1 MDTSLQIE
9 PTSTARLLTC
19 LDLAIDETKPLRSIN
34 KSREAIEQLEADNP
48 SSHRLLFLKR
58 EISNLEARLTKI
70 RHKAS
75 RMKTVIHLSKL
86 K

>member
-1 MDTSLQIE
+1 MDISPQIT

-19 LDLAIDETKPLRSIN
+19 LGLAIDETKLVRSIN
-34 KSREAIEQLEADNP
+34 ASREVIKQLESDDP
-48 SSHRLLFLKR
+48 FSHRLLFLRK
-58 EISNLEARLTKI
+58 ETSNLEARLTKI

-75 RMKTVIHLSKL
+75 RMKTVIHLSKF

>member
-19 LDLAIDETKPLRSIN
+19 QDLAIDETKLLRSIN
-34 KSREAIEQLEADNP
+34 KSIEAIEQLEADNP

-58 EISNLEARLTKI
+58 EISNLEARLAKI
-70 RHKAS
+70 RNRAS
-75 RMKTVIHLSKL
+75 RIKTVLHLAKF

>member
-1 MDTSLQIE
+1 MDISPQIE
-9 PTSTARLLTC
+9 PTSTTRLLTC
-19 LDLAIDETKPLRSIN
+19 LGLAIDETKLVKYIN

-58 EISNLEARLTKI
+58 EKSNLEARLAVI
-70 RHKAS
+70 RNKAN
-75 RMKTVIHLSKL
+75 RIKTVLHLAKP

>member
-1 MDTSLQIE
+1 MDISPQIE
-9 PTSTARLLTC
+9 PTSTTRLLAC
-19 LDLAIDETKPLRSIN
+19 LGLAIDETKLVKYIK

-58 EISNLEARLTKI
+58 EKSNLEARLAVI
-70 RHKAS
+70 RNKAS
-75 RMKTVIHLSKL
+75 RIKTVLHLAKP